1 MIYSIKDGKYSGDNT
16 LSTAWGAAFIAG
28 AAERGYEC
36 ACYPDTE
43 TPDFH
48 VRWVKTPADSKDN
61 VDNVDK
67 DGISIA
73 LTLAE
78 MKGFKAQQVE
88 NATAGFDAERK
99 DSGMTFKSS
108 LGFVVDG
115 DARSRDNLA
124 GLINIGV
131 EPVAFR
137 DHDNGDHQLTLDNL
151 KTLLKEAQMNGA
163 MLYQQ
168 KWQMQAKIESAKSLK
183 ALKAI
188 EIVFKMA
195 DFTEVKNGD

>member
-28 AAERGYEC
+28 AASRGYEC

-48 VRWVKTPADSKDN
+48 ARWVKTPADSKDN
-61 VDNVDK
+61 VSE
-67 DGISIA
+67 DGISIV

-78 MKGFKAQQVE
+78 LKGFKAQQVE

-108 LGFVVDG
+108 LGFTVDG

-124 GLINIGV
+124 GLINIGQ
-131 EPVAFR
+131 EPVSFR
-137 DHDNGDHQLTLDNL
+137 DHDNGDHSLTLDNL

-168 KWQMQAKIESAKSLK
+168 KWAMQKAIGACKSVK
-183 ALKAI
+183 ALKAV
-188 EIVFKMA
+188 EIKFTMA
-195 DFTEVKNGD
+195 DFSKKEEN

>member
-28 AAERGYEC
+28 AAKRGYEC
-36 ACYPDTE
+36 ACWPDTE

-48 VRWVKTPADSKDN
+48 ARWVKTPADSKDN
-61 VDNVDK
+61 VSE
-67 DGISIA
+67 DGISIS

-78 MKGFKAQQVE
+78 MKGFKLMQVK
-88 NATAGFDAERK
+88 NATEGFDSKRK
-99 DSGMTFKSS
+99 DPSMFFKSS
-108 LGFVVDG
+108 LGFNVDG
-115 DARSRDNLA
+115 DARSRDNLS

-137 DHDNGDHQLTLDNL
+137 DHDNVDHSLNL
-151 KTLLKEAQMNGA
+151 ADIETLLREARKNVA
-163 MLYQQ
+163 LLYQQ
-168 KWQMQAKIESAKSLK
+168 KWQIQEAIRKCGTLD

-188 EIVFKMA
+188 EIRFTMA
-195 DFTEVKNGD
+195 DFTYD

>member
-16 LSTAWGAAFIAG
+16 LSTAWGAAFIVV

-36 ACYPDTE
+36 ACYHDTE

-48 VRWVKTPADSKDN
+48 SRWVHTPADSKDN
-61 VDNVDK
+61 VSE
-67 DGISIA
+67 DGISIS

-78 MKGFKAQQVE
+78 LKGFKAQQVE

-115 DARSRDNLA
+115 DARSRDNLS
-124 GLINIGV
+124 GLINIGL

-137 DHDNGDHQLTLDNL
+137 DHDNGDHSLTLDNL

-163 MLYQQ
+163 MLYKQ
-168 KWQMQAKIESAKSLK
+168 KWALQKAIADAKSLK
-183 ALKAI
+183 ALKAV
-188 EIVFKMA
+188 EIKFTMA
-195 DFTEVKNGD
+195 DFSKKEEN

>member
-28 AAERGYEC
+28 AAERGCEC

-48 VRWVKTPADSKDN
+48 ARWVHTPADSKDN
-61 VDNVDK
+61 VSE
-67 DGISIA
+67 DGISIS

-78 MKGFKAQQVE
+78 YKGFKAQQVE

-115 DARSRDNLA
+115 DARSRDNLS
-124 GLINIGV
+124 GLINIGQ

-137 DHDNGDHQLTLDNL
+137 DHNNGDHSLTLDNL

-168 KWQMQAKIESAKSLK
+168 KWAMQKAIGACKSVK
-183 ALKAI
+183 ALKAV
-188 EIVFKMA
+188 EIKFTMA
-195 DFTEVKNGD
+195 DFSKKEEN

>member
-16 LSTAWGAAFIAG
+16 LSTAWGAAFIAD
-28 AAERGYEC
+28 AASRGYEC

-48 VRWVKTPADSKDN
+48 ARWVKTPADSKDN
-61 VDNVDK
+61 VSE

-78 MKGFKAQQVE
+78 LKGFKKQQVE

-99 DSGMTFKSS
+99 DSGMIFKSS
-108 LGFVVDG
+108 LGFTVDG
-115 DARSRDNLA
+115 DARSRDNLS
-124 GLINIGV
+124 GLINIGQ

-137 DHDNGDHQLTLDNL
+137 DHDNGDHSLTLDNL

-168 KWQMQAKIESAKSLK
+168 KWKLQKAIADAKSLK

>member
-61 VDNVDK
+61 VSE
-67 DGISIA
+67 DGISIV

-78 MKGFKAQQVE
+78 YKGFKAQQVE

-108 LGFVVDG
+108 LGFTVDG
-115 DARSRDNLA
+115 DARSRDNLS

-137 DHDNGDHQLTLDNL
+137 DHDNGDHSLTLDNL

-168 KWQMQAKIESAKSLK
+168 KWAMQKAIEACRSIK
-183 ALKAI
+183 ALKAV
-188 EIVFKMA
+188 EIKFTMA
-195 DFTEVKNGD
+195 DFSKKEEN

>member
-1 MIYSIKDGKYSGDNT
+1 MIYSIKNGKYSGDNT

-28 AAERGYEC
+28 AAARGYEC

-48 VRWVKTPADSKDN
+48 ARWVHTPADSKDN
-61 VDNVDK
+61 AAGE
-67 DGISIA
+67 DGIAIA

-78 MKGFKAQQVE
+78 MKGFKLVQVK
-88 NATAGFDAERK
+88 NATEGFDSKRK
-99 DSGMTFKSS
+99 DPSMFFKSS
-108 LGFVVDG
+108 LGFNVDG
-115 DARSRDNLA
+115 DARSRDNLD
-124 GLINIGV
+124 GLKAIGI
-131 EPVAFR
+131 EPVTFR
-137 DHDNGDHQLTLDNL
+137 DHDNIDHSLTLANL
-151 KTLLKEAQMNGA
+151 ELLIKEANMNGA

-183 ALKAI
+183 SLKAI

>member
-16 LSTAWGAAFIAG
+16 LSTAWGAAYIAG

-48 VRWVKTPADSKDN
+48 ARWVRTPADSKDN
-61 VDNVDK
+61 VSE

-78 MKGFKAQQVE
+78 LKGFKAQQVE

-108 LGFVVDG
+108 LGFTVDG
-115 DARSRDNLA
+115 DARSRDNLS

-131 EPVAFR
+131 EPVSFR
-137 DHDNGDHQLTLDNL
+137 DHDNGDHSLTLDDL

-168 KWQMQAKIESAKSLK
+168 KWALQKAIGACKSVK
-183 ALKAI
+183 ALKAV
-188 EIVFKMA
+188 EIKFTMA
-195 DFTEVKNGD
+195 DFSKKEEN

>member
-28 AAERGYEC
+28 AAERGYAC
-36 ACYPDTE
+36 ACWPDTE

-48 VRWVKTPADSKDN
+48 ARWVQTPADSKDN
-61 VDNVDK
+61 VSE
-67 DGISIA
+67 DGISIS

-78 MKGFKAQQVE
+78 LKGFKKQQVE

-108 LGFVVDG
+108 LGFTVDG
-115 DARSRDNLA
+115 DARSRDNLS
-124 GLINIGV
+124 GLINIGQ

-151 KTLLKEAQMNGA
+151 RTLLREAQMNGA

-183 ALKAI
+183 SLKAI

-195 DFTEVKNGD
+195 DFSEEAE

>member
-16 LSTAWGAAFIAG
+16 LSQAWGAAYIAG

-48 VRWVKTPADSKDN
+48 QRWVRTPADSKDN
-61 VDNVDK
+61 VSE
-67 DGISIA
+67 DGISIS

-78 MKGFKAQQVE
+78 MKGFKKQQVE

-99 DSGMTFKSS
+99 DSGMTFKSI

-115 DARSRDNLA
+115 DARSRDNLSA
-124 GLINIGV
+124 PINIGV
-131 EPVAFR
+131 EPVSFR
-137 DHDNGDHQLTLDNL
+137 DHDNGDHSLTLVDL
-151 KTLLKEAQMNGA
+151 EMLLKEAQMNGA

-168 KWQMQAKIESAKSLK
+168 KWKLQKAIADAKSLK

-188 EIVFKMA
+188 EIKFTMA
-195 DFTEVKNGD
+195 DFSKKEEN

>member
-16 LSTAWGAAFIAG
+16 LSTAWGAAFIAD
-28 AAERGYEC
+28 AASRGYEC

-48 VRWVKTPADSKDN
+48 RRWVKTPADSKDN
-61 VDNVDK
+61 VSE

-78 MKGFKAQQVE
+78 LKGFKAQQVE

-108 LGFVVDG
+108 IGFVVDG
-115 DARSRDNLA
+115 DARSRDNLS
-124 GLINIGV
+124 GLFNIGV

-137 DHDNGDHQLTLDNL
+137 DHDNGDHSLMLEDL
-151 KTLLKEAQMNGA
+151 KMLLKEAQMNGA

-168 KWQMQAKIESAKSLK
+168 KWALQKAIGEAKSLK

-188 EIVFKMA
+188 EIKFTMA
-195 DFTEVKNGD
+195 DFSKQEEN

>member
-1 MIYSIKDGKYSGDNT
+1 MIYNIKDGKYSGDYA
-16 LSTAWGAAFIAG
+16 LSPVWGAAYIAV

-48 VRWVKTPADSKDN
+48 ARWVHTPADSRDN
-61 VDNVDK
+61 VSE
-67 DGISIA
+67 DGISIS

-78 MKGFKAQQVE
+78 MKGFKKQQVE
-88 NATAGFDAERK
+88 NATEGFDSKRK
-99 DSGMTFKSS
+99 DPSMFFKSS
-108 LGFVVDG
+108 LGFSVDG
-115 DARSRDNLA
+115 DARSRDNLD
-124 GLINIGV
+124 GLKAIGI
-131 EPVAFR
+131 EPVTFR
-137 DHDNGDHQLTLDNL
+137 DHDNIDHSLTLANL
-151 KTLLKEAQMNGA
+151 ELLIKEANMNGA

-168 KWQMQAKIESAKSLK
+168 KWKLQAAIDGAKSVK

>member
-28 AAERGYEC
+28 ASARGYEC

-48 VRWVKTPADSKDN
+48 ARWVHTPADSKDN
-61 VDNVDK
+61 VSE
-67 DGISIA
+67 DGISIS

-78 MKGFKAQQVE
+78 LKGFKAQQVE

-99 DSGMTFKSS
+99 DSGMIFKSS
-108 LGFVVDG
+108 LGFTVDG

-137 DHDNGDHQLTLDNL
+137 DHDNGDHSLTLDNL

-168 KWQMQAKIESAKSLK
+168 KWALQAKIESAKSLK

-188 EIVFKMA
+188 EIKFTMA
-195 DFTEVKNGD
+195 DFSKKEEN

>member
-16 LSTAWGAAFIAG
+16 LSTAWGAAYIAG

-36 ACYPDTE
+36 ACWPDTE

-48 VRWVKTPADSKDN
+48 ARWVKTPADSKDN
-61 VDNVDK
+61 VSE

-78 MKGFKAQQVE
+78 YKGFKAQQVE

-108 LGFVVDG
+108 LGFTVDG

-124 GLINIGV
+124 GLINIGQ

-137 DHDNGDHQLTLDNL
+137 DHDNGDHSLTLNDL
-151 KTLLKEAQMNGA
+151 RTLLKEAQMNGA

-168 KWQMQAKIESAKSLK
+168 KWAMQKAIEACRSIK
-183 ALKAI
+183 ALKAV
-188 EIVFKMA
+188 EIKFTMA
-195 DFTEVKNGD
+195 DFSKKEEN

>member
-36 ACYPDTE
+36 ACWPDTE

-48 VRWVKTPADSKDN
+48 ARWVKTPADSKDN
-61 VDNVDK
+61 VSE
-67 DGISIA
+67 DGISIV

-78 MKGFKAQQVE
+78 YKGFKAQQVE

-115 DARSRDNLA
+115 DARSRDNLS
-124 GLINIGV
+124 GLINIGQ
-131 EPVAFR
+131 EPVSFR
-137 DHDNGDHQLTLDNL
+137 DHDNGDHSLTLNDL
-151 KTLLKEAQMNGA
+151 RTLLKEAQMNGA

-168 KWQMQAKIESAKSLK
+168 KWAIQKAIEACRSIK
-183 ALKAI
+183 ALKAV
-188 EIVFKMA
+188 EIKFTMA
-195 DFTEVKNGD
+195 DFSKKEEN

>member
-28 AAERGYEC
+28 ATERGYEC

-48 VRWVKTPADSKDN
+48 ARWVKTPADSKDN
-61 VDNVDK
+61 VSE
-67 DGISIA
+67 DGISIS

-78 MKGFKAQQVE
+78 YKGFKAQQVE

-108 LGFVVDG
+108 LGFIVDG
-115 DARSRDNLA
+115 DARSRDNLS
-124 GLINIGV
+124 GLINIGQ
-131 EPVAFR
+131 EPASFR
-137 DHDNGDHQLTLDNL
+137 DHDNGDHSLTLDNL

-168 KWQMQAKIESAKSLK
+168 KWAMQKAIGACKSVK
-183 ALKAI
+183 ALKAV
-188 EIVFKMA
+188 EIKFTMA
-195 DFTEVKNGD
+195 DFCKKEEN

>member
-16 LSTAWGAAFIAG
+16 LSTAWGAAFIAR
-28 AAERGYEC
+28 AAKRGYEC

-48 VRWVKTPADSKDN
+48 ARWVRTPADSKDN
-61 VDNVDK
+61 VSE
-67 DGISIA
+67 DGISIS

-78 MKGFKAQQVE
+78 YKGFKAQQVE

-115 DARSRDNLA
+115 DARSRDNLS
-124 GLINIGV
+124 GLINIGQ
-131 EPVAFR
+131 EPVSFR
-137 DHDNGDHQLTLDNL
+137 DHDNGDHSLTLDNL
-151 KTLLKEAQMNGA
+151 RLLLKEAQMNGA

-168 KWQMQAKIESAKSLK
+168 KWKLQKAIGACKSVK
-183 ALKAI
+183 ALKAV
-188 EIVFKMA
+188 EIKFTMA
-195 DFTEVKNGD
+195 DFSKKEEN

>member
-16 LSTAWGAAFIAG
+16 LSTAWGAAYIAG
-28 AAERGYEC
+28 AAARGYEC
-36 ACYPDTE
+36 ACYPDTK

-48 VRWVKTPADSKDN
+48 RRWVHTPADSKDN
-61 VDNVDK
+61 AAGE
-67 DGISIA
+67 DGIAIA

-108 LGFVVDG
+108 LGFTVDG
-115 DARSRDNLA
+115 DARSRDNLS

-137 DHDNGDHQLTLDNL
+137 DHDNGDHQLTLADL
-151 KTLLKEAQMNGA
+151 RTVLKEAQMNGA

-168 KWQMQAKIESAKSLK
+168 KWKLQKAIADAKSLK

-188 EIVFKMA
+188 EIQFVMA

>member
-28 AAERGYEC
+28 ATSRGYEC

-61 VDNVDK
+61 VSE
-67 DGISIA
+67 DGISIS

-78 MKGFKAQQVE
+78 YKGFKAQQVE

-115 DARSRDNLA
+115 DARSRDNLS
-124 GLINIGV
+124 GLINIGQ
-131 EPVAFR
+131 EPVSFR
-137 DHDNGDHQLTLDNL
+137 DHDNGDHSLTLDDL
-151 KTLLKEAQMNGA
+151 RLLLKEAQMNGA

-168 KWQMQAKIESAKSLK
+168 KWAMQKAISDAKSLK
-183 ALKAI
+183 ALKAV
-188 EIVFKMA
+188 EIKFTMA
-195 DFTEVKNGD
+195 DFSKKEEN

>member
-36 ACYPDTE
+36 ACWPDTE

-48 VRWVKTPADSKDN
+48 ARWVRTPADSKDN
-61 VDNVDK
+61 VSE
-67 DGISIA
+67 DGISIS

-78 MKGFKAQQVE
+78 LKGFKKQQVE
-88 NATAGFDAERK
+88 NATEGFDSKRK
-99 DSGMTFKSS
+99 DPSMFFKSS
-108 LGFVVDG
+108 LGFNVDG
-115 DARSRDNLA
+115 DARSRDNLD
-124 GLINIGV
+124 GLKAIGI
-131 EPVAFR
+131 EPVTFR
-137 DHDNGDHQLTLDNL
+137 DHDNIDHSLTLANL
-151 KTLLKEAQMNGA
+151 ELLIKEANMNGA

-168 KWQMQAKIESAKSLK
+168 KWKLQKAIDGAKSVK

-188 EIVFKMA
+188 DIKFTMA

>member
-1 MIYSIKDGKYSGDNT
+1 MIYLIKDGKYSGDYA
-16 LSTAWGAAFIAG
+16 LSPVWGAAYYIAV
-28 AAERGYEC
+28 AAERGYEG

-43 TPDFH
+43 MPDFH
-48 VRWVKTPADSKDN
+48 RRWVKTPADSKDN
-61 VDNVDK
+61 MSE
-67 DGISIA
+67 DGISIS

-78 MKGFKAQQVE
+78 MKGFKLMQVE
-88 NATAGFDAERK
+88 NATTGFDAERK

-115 DARSRDNLA
+115 DARSRDNLS
-124 GLINIGV
+124 GLINIGM
-131 EPVAFR
+131 EPVSFR

-151 KTLLKEAQMNGA
+151 RTLLKEANMNGA

-188 EIVFKMA
+188 DIKFTMA
-195 DFTEVKNGD
+195 DFSKEEN

>member
-36 ACYPDTE
+36 ACWPDTE

-48 VRWVKTPADSKDN
+48 ARWVHTPADSKDN
-61 VDNVDK
+61 VSE
-67 DGISIA
+67 DGISIS

-78 MKGFKAQQVE
+78 YKGFKAQQVE

-108 LGFVVDG
+108 LGFTVDG
-115 DARSRDNLA
+115 DARSRDNLS
-124 GLINIGV
+124 GLINIGQ

-137 DHDNGDHQLTLDNL
+137 DHNNGDHSLTLDNL

-168 KWQMQAKIESAKSLK
+168 KWAMQKAIGACKSVK
-183 ALKAI
+183 ALKAV
-188 EIVFKMA
+188 EIKFTMA
-195 DFTEVKNGD
+195 DFSKKEEN

>member
-28 AAERGYEC
+28 AAARGYEC
-36 ACYPDTE
+36 ACWEDSE

-48 VRWVKTPADSKDN
+48 RRWVHTPADSKDN
-61 VDNVDK
+61 VSE
-67 DGISIA
+67 DGISIS
-73 LTLAE
+73 LTFAE

-99 DSGMTFKSS
+99 DSGMAFKSS
-108 LGFVVDG
+108 LGFTVDG
-115 DARSRDNLA
+115 DARSRDNLS

-137 DHDNGDHQLTLDNL
+137 DHDNGDHQLTLDDL
-151 KTLLKEAQMNGA
+151 RTLLVEAQKNGA
-163 MLYQQ
+163 LLYQQ
-168 KWQMQAKIESAKSLK
+168 KWAMQKAIEACRSIK
-183 ALKAI
+183 ALKAV
-188 EIVFKMA
+188 EIKFTMA
-195 DFTEVKNGD
+195 DFSKKEEN

>member
-48 VRWVKTPADSKDN
+48 RRWVKTPADSKDN
-61 VDNVDK
+61 VSE

-78 MKGFKAQQVE
+78 MKGFKLMQVE
-88 NATAGFDAERK
+88 NATTGFDAERK

-108 LGFVVDG
+108 LGFTVDG
-115 DARSRDNLA
+115 DARSRDNLS

-137 DHDNGDHQLTLDNL
+137 DHDNGDHSLTLDNL
-151 KTLLKEAQMNGA
+151 RLLLKEAQMNGA

-195 DFTEVKNGD
+195 DFTEVKNGN

>member
-28 AAERGYEC
+28 ATERGYEC
-36 ACYPDTE
+36 ACYSDTE

-48 VRWVKTPADSKDN
+48 ARWVHTPADSKDN
-61 VDNVDK
+61 VSE

-78 MKGFKAQQVE
+78 LKGFKKQQVE

-115 DARSRDNLA
+115 DARSRDNLS

-137 DHDNGDHQLTLDNL
+137 DHDNGDHSLTLDNL
-151 KTLLKEAQMNGA
+151 RTLLKEAQMNGA

-183 ALKAI
+183 ALKAV
-188 EIVFKMA
+188 EIKFTMA

>member
-28 AAERGYEC
+28 AASRGHEC

-48 VRWVKTPADSKDN
+48 VRWVRTPADSKDN
-61 VDNVDK
+61 VSE
-67 DGISIA
+67 DGISIV

-108 LGFVVDG
+108 LGFTVDG
-115 DARSRDNLA
+115 DARSRDNLS
-124 GLINIGV
+124 GLINIGQ
-131 EPVAFR
+131 EPVSFR
-137 DHDNGDHQLTLDNL
+137 DHDNGDHSLTLDNL
-151 KTLLKEAQMNGA
+151 RLLLKEAQMNGA

-168 KWQMQAKIESAKSLK
+168 KWALQKAIGACKSVK
-183 ALKAI
+183 ALKAV
-188 EIVFKMA
+188 EIKFTMA
-195 DFTEVKNGD
+195 DFSKKKEEN

>member
-28 AAERGYEC
+28 AALRGYEC

-48 VRWVKTPADSKDN
+48 ARWVHTPADSKDN
-61 VDNVDK
+61 VSE
-67 DGISIA
+67 DGISIV

-78 MKGFKAQQVE
+78 YKGFKKQQVE

-108 LGFVVDG
+108 LGFTVDG
-115 DARSRDNLA
+115 DARSRDNLS

-131 EPVAFR
+131 EPVSFR
-137 DHDNGDHQLTLDNL
+137 DHDNGDHSLTLDNL

-168 KWQMQAKIESAKSLK
+168 KWAMQKAIGACKSVK
-183 ALKAI
+183 ALKAV
-188 EIVFKMA
+188 EIKFTMA
-195 DFTEVKNGD
+195 DFSKKKEEN

>member
-16 LSTAWGAAFIAG
+16 LSTAWGAAFIAN
-28 AAERGYEC
+28 AASRGYEC

-48 VRWVKTPADSKDN
+48 VRWVHTPADSKDN
-61 VDNVDK
+61 VSE
-67 DGISIA
+67 DGISIS

-78 MKGFKAQQVE
+78 YKGFKAQQVE

-115 DARSRDNLA
+115 DARSRDNLS
-124 GLINIGV
+124 GLINIGQ
-131 EPVAFR
+131 EPVSFR
-137 DHDNGDHQLTLDNL
+137 DHDNGDHSLTLDNL
-151 KTLLKEAQMNGA
+151 RLLLKEAQMNGA

-168 KWQMQAKIESAKSLK
+168 KWAMQKAIGACKSVK
-183 ALKAI
+183 ALKAV
-188 EIVFKMA
+188 EIKFTMA
-195 DFTEVKNGD
+195 DFSKEEN

>member
-36 ACYPDTE
+36 ACWPDTE
-43 TPDFH
+43 TPNFH
-48 VRWVKTPADSKDN
+48 ARWVKTTPESKDN
-61 VDNVDK
+61 VSK

-78 MKGFKAQQVE
+78 YKGFKAQQVE

-108 LGFVVDG
+108 LGFTVDG
-115 DARSRDNLA
+115 DARSRDNLS

-137 DHDNGDHQLTLDNL
+137 DHDNGDHSLTLDNL

-168 KWQMQAKIESAKSLK
+168 KWQIQSAIEKCGTLEE
-183 ALKAI
+183 LRAI
-188 EIVFKMA
+188 EIVFRME
-195 DFTEVKNGD
+195 DFAHD

>member
-16 LSTAWGAAFIAG
+16 LSTAWGAAYIAD
-28 AAERGYEC
+28 AASRGYEC
-36 ACYPDTE
+36 ACWPDTE

-48 VRWVKTPADSKDN
+48 ARWVKTPADSKDN
-61 VDNVDK
+61 VSK

-78 MKGFKAQQVE
+78 MKGFKKQQVE
-88 NATAGFDAERK
+88 NATAGFDSERK
-99 DSGMTFKSS
+99 DSGMTFKSI

-115 DARSRDNLA
+115 DARSRDNLS

-137 DHDNGDHQLTLDNL
+137 DHDNGDHSLMLEDL
-151 KTLLKEAQMNGA
+151 RMLLKEAQMNGA

-168 KWQMQAKIESAKSLK
+168 KWKLQKAISDAKSLK

-188 EIVFKMA
+188 DIKFTMA
-195 DFTEVKNGD
+195 DFSRKEEN

>member
-28 AAERGYEC
+28 ATERGYEC

-48 VRWVKTPADSKDN
+48 VRWVRTPADSKDN
-61 VDNVDK
+61 VSE
-67 DGISIA
+67 DGISIV

-108 LGFVVDG
+108 LGFTVDG

-124 GLINIGV
+124 GLINIGQ
-131 EPVAFR
+131 EPVSFR
-137 DHDNGDHQLTLDNL
+137 DHDNGDHSLTLDNL

-168 KWQMQAKIESAKSLK
+168 KWAMQKAIGACKSVK
-183 ALKAI
+183 ALKAV
-188 EIVFKMA
+188 EIKFTMA
-195 DFTEVKNGD
+195 DFSKKEEN